1 VQSDDADAS
10 GADWRRQRLRRWLRR
25 VTTLFQIAPPSRDV
39 GTRGHESLHP
49 GIGIRKSI
57 WYMFKQPPQKAC
69 SAERLAPM
77 AQKVQVLLV
86 DDLDG
91 GEASE
96 TVSFSLD
103 GTAYE
108 IDLSS
113 ENAGKLRKD
122 FAQYIDRARKGGGGG
137 RRRRARTGPGRERSA
152 EIRAWA
158 RQRGHKVSERG
169 RIPATIISEY
179 EASH

>member
-1 VQSDDADAS
+1 
-10 GADWRRQRLRRWLRR
+10 
-25 VTTLFQIAPPSRDV
+25 
-39 GTRGHESLHP
+39 
-49 GIGIRKSI
+49 
-57 WYMFKQPPQKAC
+57 
-69 SAERLAPM
+69 M

-96 TVSFSLD
+96 TVAFSLD

-108 IDLSS
+108 IDLSGD
-113 ENAGKLRKD
+113 NAGKLGKD
-122 FAQYIDRARKGGGGG
+122 VAQYVDHARKGGGGG
-137 RRRRARTGPGRERSA
+137 RRRRARTGPGRERSD

-169 RIPATIISEY
+169 GIPAQIIAEY

>member
-1 VQSDDADAS
+1 
-10 GADWRRQRLRRWLRR
+10 
-25 VTTLFQIAPPSRDV
+25 
-39 GTRGHESLHP
+39 
-49 GIGIRKSI
+49 
-57 WYMFKQPPQKAC
+57 
-69 SAERLAPM
+69 M

-103 GTAYE
+103 GTTYE
-108 IDLSS
+108 IDLSAD
-113 ENAGKLRKD
+113 NAGKLRKD
-122 FAQYIDRARKGGGGG
+122 FQSYIDHARKGGGGGG

-169 RIPATIISEY
+169 RIPATIIAEY

>member
-1 VQSDDADAS
+1 
-10 GADWRRQRLRRWLRR
+10 
-25 VTTLFQIAPPSRDV
+25 
-39 GTRGHESLHP
+39 
-49 GIGIRKSI
+49 
-57 WYMFKQPPQKAC
+57 
-69 SAERLAPM
+69 M

-96 TVSFSLD
+96 TVAFSLD

-113 ENAGKLRKD
+113 DNAGKLRKD
-122 FAQYIDRARKGGGGG
+122 FAQYIDHARKGGGGG
-137 RRRRARTGPGRERSA
+137 GGSRRRRARTGPGRERSA

>member
-1 VQSDDADAS
+1 
-10 GADWRRQRLRRWLRR
+10 
-25 VTTLFQIAPPSRDV
+25 
-39 GTRGHESLHP
+39 
-49 GIGIRKSI
+49 
-57 WYMFKQPPQKAC
+57 
-69 SAERLAPM
+69 M

-113 ENAGKLRKD
+113 ENADKLRKD
-122 FAQYIDRARKGGGGG
+122 FAEYIDRARKGSGGG
-137 RRRRARTGPGRERSA
+137 RRRRTRSGPGRERSA

-169 RIPATIISEY
+169 RIPATIIVEY
-179 EASH
+179 DAAH

>member
-1 VQSDDADAS
+1 
-10 GADWRRQRLRRWLRR
+10 
-25 VTTLFQIAPPSRDV
+25 
-39 GTRGHESLHP
+39 
-49 GIGIRKSI
+49 
-57 WYMFKQPPQKAC
+57 
-69 SAERLAPM
+69 M

-108 IDLSS
+108 IDLSAD
-113 ENAGKLRKD
+113 NAGKLRKD
-122 FAQYIDRARKGGGGG
+122 FAQYIDHARRGGSGGGG

-169 RIPATIISEY
+169 RIPANIISEY

>member
-1 VQSDDADAS
+1 
-10 GADWRRQRLRRWLRR
+10 
-25 VTTLFQIAPPSRDV
+25 
-39 GTRGHESLHP
+39 
-49 GIGIRKSI
+49 
-57 WYMFKQPPQKAC
+57 
-69 SAERLAPM
+69 M

-113 ENAGKLRKD
+113 DNAGKLRKD
-122 FAQYIDRARKGGGGG
+122 FGQYVDHARKGGGGG

-169 RIPATIISEY
+169 RIPAQIIAEY

>member
-1 VQSDDADAS
+1 
-10 GADWRRQRLRRWLRR
+10 
-25 VTTLFQIAPPSRDV
+25 
-39 GTRGHESLHP
+39 
-49 GIGIRKSI
+49 
-57 WYMFKQPPQKAC
+57 
-69 SAERLAPM
+69 M

-103 GTAYE
+103 GTSYE
-108 IDLSS
+108 IDLSAD
-113 ENAGKLRKD
+113 NAGKLRKD
-122 FAQYIDRARKGGGGG
+122 FGQYVDHARKGGGGG

-169 RIPATIISEY
+169 RIPAQIIAEY

>member
-1 VQSDDADAS
+1 
-10 GADWRRQRLRRWLRR
+10 
-25 VTTLFQIAPPSRDV
+25 
-39 GTRGHESLHP
+39 
-49 GIGIRKSI
+49 
-57 WYMFKQPPQKAC
+57 
-69 SAERLAPM
+69 M

-108 IDLSS
+108 IDLSAD
-113 ENAGKLRKD
+113 NAGKLRKD
-122 FAQYIDRARKGGGGG
+122 FAQYIDHARRGGSGGGG

-169 RIPATIISEY
+169 RIPANIINEY

>member
-1 VQSDDADAS
+1 
-10 GADWRRQRLRRWLRR
+10 
-25 VTTLFQIAPPSRDV
+25 
-39 GTRGHESLHP
+39 
-49 GIGIRKSI
+49 
-57 WYMFKQPPQKAC
+57 
-69 SAERLAPM
+69 M

-103 GTAYE
+103 GTTYE
-108 IDLSS
+108 IDLSAD
-113 ENAGKLRKD
+113 NAGKLRKD
-122 FAQYIDRARKGGGGG
+122 FAQYVDHARKGGGGGGG

-152 EIRAWA
+152 EIRSWA
-158 RQRGHKVSERG
+158 RQRGYKVSERG
-169 RIPATIISEY
+169 RIPAQIIAEY